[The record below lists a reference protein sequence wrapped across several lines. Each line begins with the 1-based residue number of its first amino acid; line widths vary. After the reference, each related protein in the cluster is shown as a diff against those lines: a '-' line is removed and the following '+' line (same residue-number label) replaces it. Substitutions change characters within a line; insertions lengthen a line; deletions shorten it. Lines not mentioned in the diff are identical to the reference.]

1 MAGMK
6 RPLIVLGI
14 SIGMIVLGSA
24 VCLPGICGCVSW
36 VGVPDT
42 PFSDYF
48 LFLWMAG
55 LLAAGFSLVWLAVS
69 AIRVAWNKKFG

>member
-14 SIGMIVLGSA
+14 SIGMIVLGSV

-36 VGVPDT
+36 VGLPDT
-42 PFSDYF
+42 RFSYYF

-55 LLAAGFSLVWLAVS
+55 LPAAGFSLVWLAVS
-69 AIRVAWNKKFG
+69 AIRVAWNIKFG